1 MLREKQ
7 IKEGHK
13 HDKVLQIGPK
23 TLKIQG
29 FKRFLKAVRL
39 PITLYS

>member
-1 MLREKQ
+1 MLSEKQ

-23 TLKIQG
+23 TPKIKG
-29 FKRFLKAVRL
+29 CKRFPKAARQ